1 MKRDKKKKKGKEKAK
16 CKIKVEDAVSILPSA
31 HVTR

>member
-1 MKRDKKKKKGKEKAK
+1 MKRDKKKGKEKAK
-16 CKIKVEDAVSILPSA
+16 CKIKFEDAVSNLPSA